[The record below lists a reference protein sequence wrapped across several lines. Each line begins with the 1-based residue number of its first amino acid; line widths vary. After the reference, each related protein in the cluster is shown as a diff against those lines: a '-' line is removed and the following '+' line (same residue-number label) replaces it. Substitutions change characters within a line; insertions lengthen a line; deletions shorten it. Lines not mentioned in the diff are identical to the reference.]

1 MKGASAIKTD
11 IIKKLDELAVKEL
24 NTNFSIMKMSVNTQI
39 ALILMLK
46 DVLSKD
52 EFNDLMTF
60 STEEINKHKHKV
72 R

>member
-1 MKGASAIKTD
+1 M
-11 IIKKLDELAVKEL
+11 AVKEL
-24 NTNFSIMKMSVNTQI
+24 NTNFSIMKMSINTQI

-46 DVLSKD
+46 DILSKD
-52 EFNDLMTF
+52 EFDDLTAF